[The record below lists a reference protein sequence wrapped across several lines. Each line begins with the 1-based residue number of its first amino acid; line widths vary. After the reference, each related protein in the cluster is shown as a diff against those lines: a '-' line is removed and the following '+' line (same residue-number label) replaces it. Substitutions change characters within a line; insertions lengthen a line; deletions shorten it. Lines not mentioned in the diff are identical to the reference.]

1 MHLRKSTIYTLFIL
15 LGIISCSKTP
25 KANDEF
31 RNTVV
36 SKMNLHQDTLQVFN
50 QFLDQLDLKNK
61 TFGEYYIKTHQDIQD
76 SCDKVLAAKYEPEH
90 FVYNNHTPED
100 FDFLH
105 KITVESLNN
114 YHKKLDIDTSK
125 IYMIEWVTNSSPDI
139 KRYLNQKYGLELF
152 ISEDQPQDAA
162 KE

>member
-1 MHLRKSTIYTLFIL
+1 MTIPKSIISTLFITFVV
-15 LGIISCSKTP
+15 ISCSKTP
-25 KANDEF
+25 KINDEF
-31 RNTVV
+31 RNTVI
-36 SKMNLHQDTLQVFN
+36 SKINLHQDTLLVFN
-50 QFLDQLDLKNK
+50 QFLDQLDSKNK
-61 TFGEYYIKTHQDIQD
+61 TFGEYYIKTHRDIQD

-139 KRYLNQKYGLELF
+139 KRYLNQKYGLGIF

>member
-1 MHLRKSTIYTLFIL
+1 MTLRKSISYTLFIV

-36 SKMNLHQDTLQVFN
+36 SKMNFHQDTLQVFN
-50 QFLDQLDLKNK
+50 QFLDQLDSKNK
-61 TFGEYYIKTHQDIQD
+61 TFGDYYIKTHRDIQD
-76 SCDKVLAAKYEPEH
+76 SCDKVLAAKYEPEY

-105 KITVESLNN
+105 KITVQSLNT
-114 YHKKLDIDTSK
+114 YYKKLDIDTSK
-125 IYMIEWVTNSSPDI
+125 VYTIEWVTNSSPDI
-139 KRYLNQKYGLELF
+139 KKYLNQKYGLGLF
-152 ISEDQPQDAA
+152 IPEDQPHDAV
-162 KE
+162 K